1 MRVSTRLAEMHEANK
16 LQTKF
21 DHCLGSIRRRSSFFL
36 RTLFELMSDPA
47 ALRKPK
53 PQYKGRNGFEEEF
66 PPADGT
72 EFNGAALH
80 AEAQKRRMM
89 EWTLE
94 HKGSS
99 IPS

>member
-1 MRVSTRLAEMHEANK
+1 MR
-16 LQTKF
+16 QTSCKQSSSIDSVLLGG
-21 DHCLGSIRRRSSFFL
+21 DHSSSF
-36 RTLFELMSDPA
+36 EPMSDPA